1 MRMTSLDD
9 IERPETAGDNG
20 AADPSPWLRI
30 YRTLRSEILSDDLP
44 SGSRLPSEKQLCDRF
59 SVTRMTVRRALQAL
73 QQEGMLTAR
82 KGVGVFVRRT
92 PPCYQITD
100 GNRFID
106 NITAD
111 GDTVE
116 TETLSITRERVLAA
130 PARSLNVPR
139 GSRVIVV
146 TRLRLINDEPTFL
159 NCKQL
164 PAALF
169 PQFDAVY
176 AKRQSV
182 DDVYRRHG
190 IESYRR
196 RETRITGGFATEEE
210 ARILGLPVGA
220 PLLRSRSV
228 NEDDMGTRIEYSN
241 GCWPLTAVEFVFPGP
256 SENFQQSRHG
266 GVQG

>member
-1 MRMTSLDD
+1 MESLDEVENPD
-9 IERPETAGDNG
+9 VIGSHG
-20 AADPSPWLRI
+20 ASDLSPWLRI
-30 YRTLRSEILSDDLP
+30 YRALRSEILSDDLP

-73 QQEGMLTAR
+73 QQEGMLIAR

-106 NITAD
+106 NITAA
-111 GDTVE
+111 GDTVG
-116 TETLSITRERVLAA
+116 TTTLSIVRERVLAE
-130 PARSLNVPR
+130 PAEALKVPR
-139 GSRVIVV
+139 GSRVIVI
-146 TRLRLINDEPTFL
+146 TRLRLINNEPTFL

-164 PAALF
+164 PAPLF
-169 PQFDAVY
+169 PDFDAVY

-182 DDVYRRHG
+182 DDVYRHHG
-190 IESYRR
+190 IDSYRR

-210 ARILGLPVGA
+210 ARILGLSVGA

-228 NEDDMGTRIEYSN
+228 NEDDPGTRIEYSN

-256 SENFQQSRHG
+256 SENIHQPNGS
-266 GVQG
+266 GVQE